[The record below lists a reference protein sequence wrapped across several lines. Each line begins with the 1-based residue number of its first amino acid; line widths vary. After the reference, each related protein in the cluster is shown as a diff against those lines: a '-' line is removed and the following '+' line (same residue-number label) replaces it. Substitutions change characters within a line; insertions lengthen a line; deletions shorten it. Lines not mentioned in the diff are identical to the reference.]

1 MDLSSSEPNERTRR
15 RVGGLADRRSQG
27 FILPL
32 AAIQSR
38 SWVDVQKLAVGTCYG
53 MWGEGGGG
61 EVAERVMCDLSLHV
75 IVSFQNTCFQQ
86 TRFRW
91 MRSVSLK

>member
-1 MDLSSSEPNERTRR
+1 MDLSSSDPNERTGR

-53 MWGEGGGG
+53 MWGEGVGG
-61 EVAERVMCDLSLHV
+61 EVAVRVMCDLSLHV
-75 IVSFQNTCFQQ
+75 MVSFQNMCFQQ
-86 TRFRW
+86 MPIR
-91 MRSVSLK
+91 

>member
-1 MDLSSSEPNERTRR
+1 MDLSSSEPNKRTGR

-38 SWVDVQKLAVGTCYG
+38 SWDDVQKLVVGTCYG
-53 MWGEGGGG
+53 MWGGRRDG
-61 EVAERVMCDLSLHV
+61 EVAVRVMCDLSLHV
-75 IVSFQNTCFQQ
+75 MVSFQNMCFQQ
-86 TRFRW
+86 
-91 MRSVSLK
+91 MRIR

>member
-1 MDLSSSEPNERTRR
+1 M
-15 RVGGLADRRSQG
+15 GGLADRRSQG

-53 MWGEGGGG
+53 MWRGGGMVKLQC
-61 EVAERVMCDLSLHV
+61 ELCV
-75 IVSFQNTCFQQ
+75 ICHFMS
-86 TRFRW
+86 W
-91 MRSVSLK
+91 